1 VSGLPHRRPGA
12 PRPVLVVGDVSVD
25 VVARPTGPLCPGSDT
40 PATVGLRGGGAG
52 ATVASWL
59 AHLGVPVTLA
69 GRIGADAAGRA
80 QRAELAGHGVSC
92 ALAVDP
98 ELPTGTVVVLVGPD
112 GERTMLPDAG
122 ANGRLAPADLPALPA
137 GGHLHLSGYP
147 LLREGSRPAG
157 LAVLRRAQAEGLTVS
172 VDPASAAPLAAIG
185 PPAFLDWT
193 CGADL
198 LLPNA
203 AEARLLAGQGDP
215 VRAARTLAASYRA
228 VVVKLGA
235 AGAIWASGDELVHIP
250 AAPATVL
257 DTTGAGDALAAGMLA
272 SWLAGAPGP
281 DAVATGTR
289 LAARVVA
296 QLGARPG

>member
-1 VSGLPHRRPGA
+1 
-12 PRPVLVVGDVSVD
+12 VLVVGDISVD
-25 VVARPTGPLCPGSDT
+25 VVAWHPGPLRPGSDT
-40 PATVGLRGGGAG
+40 PATVRIRGGGAG
-52 ATVASWL
+52 ATVAAWL

-80 QRAELAGHGVSC
+80 QRAELAGHGVRC

-98 ELPTGTVVVLVGPD
+98 ELPTGTVVVLVGPE

-122 ANGRLAPADLPALPA
+122 ANGRLAAADLPELPA

-157 LAVLRRAQAEGLTVS
+157 LAALQRAREAGLTIS
-172 VDPASAAPLAAIG
+172 VDPASVAPLAATG
-185 PPAFLDWT
+185 PQAFLGWT
-193 CGADL
+193 CGVDL

-203 AEARLLAGQGDP
+203 EEARLLTGQADP

-235 AGAIWASGDELVHIP
+235 AGAVWASGNELVHVP

-257 DTTGAGDALAAGMLA
+257 DTTGAGDALAGGTLA
-272 SWLAGAPGP
+272 RWLAGAPGP
-281 DAVATGTR
+281 DAVAAGTR

-296 QLGARPG
+296 QLGARPS